1 MNKFLYVAASILL
14 SGCVSLSKYNKT
26 VERLQ
31 DKIISSDV
39 SLLKCRD
46 HIEVLEAAK
55 LRCLETSRRIDGEL
69 KICLDQEYELKRILK
84 EECSYDDDVDDG
96 DYGC

>member
-1 MNKFLYVAASILL
+1 MNKFLYIAASILL

-46 HIEVLEAAK
+46 HIEVLEAEK
-55 LRCLETSRRIDGEL
+55 LKCLDTSRRIDGEL
-69 KICLDQEYELKRILK
+69 KICLDQEGELKKILR
-84 EECSYDDDVDDG
+84 EECAYDDDVDDG

>member
-55 LRCLETSRRIDGEL
+55 LRCLEASRRIDGEL
-69 KICLDQEYELKRILK
+69 KICLDQEGELKRILK
-84 EECSYDDDVDDG
+84 EECSYDDVDDG